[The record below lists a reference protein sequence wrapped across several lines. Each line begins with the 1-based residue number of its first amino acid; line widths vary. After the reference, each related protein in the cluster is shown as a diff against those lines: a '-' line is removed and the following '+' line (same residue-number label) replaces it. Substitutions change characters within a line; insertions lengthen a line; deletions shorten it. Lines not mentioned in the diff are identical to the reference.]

1 MALFKILKGSN
12 KALFTTPTGQ
22 ENNSDHPSK
31 KTVQGYCYFT
41 PDNGKF
47 YIDVAD
53 SSEVTLGTNR
63 ICLNAEKAD
72 KLATARAIGNASF
85 DGSKNITLNDI
96 MFIKDGEGYPAI
108 FTNSSDANAM
118 WLRAPQTAKA
128 AFSTNGGFLPIQKG
142 ALGNGNGNLG
152 Q

>member
-1 MALFKILKGSN
+1 
-12 KALFTTPTGQ
+12 
-22 ENNSDHPSK
+22 
-31 KTVQGYCYFT
+31 
-41 PDNGKF
+41 
-47 YIDVAD
+47 
-53 SSEVTLGTNR
+53 
-63 ICLNAEKAD
+63 
-72 KLATARAIGNASF
+72 
-85 DGSKNITLNDI
+85 

-152 Q
+152 QQTWYFKNSYVDNSYVNQVNFNNGSASIQYDATNKCINFIFA